1 MQWKRFLPYL
11 LSFLLLAAI
20 IRFIDVNAVWSQA
33 TAFGVIPS
41 LLFMALYAANF
52 FFRAVKWKYLLK
64 PFADVK
70 LSDSYHYTM
79 VGFFA
84 NNLLPARIGELIR
97 AYALSRKTGLG
108 KAKCF
113 ATVIVDRVTDGTALI
128 GLFALAF
135 LLSEKVPEGVDKLV
149 LLPAALFAALF
160 AAFLFPQKMRQLFK
174 PFIRRLPL
182 LREKIDFLFE
192 ETIVGG
198 KALRGNQK
206 RKAVIWGSSAAV
218 WALHVVSFYYA
229 AQQMNL
235 GLGLLDIGLMT
246 ALASFAV
253 MVPAAPGYIG
263 TYEAAVVAFFVA
275 YGLDVNQGLAY
286 AVVTHVLQ
294 LLAITLMGYYSV
306 HKLGLKVAEVLQNK
320 EAGRGAG

>member
-1 MQWKRFLPYL
+1 MNAKVIAAYVF
-11 LSFLLLAAI
+11 SAALLAALLY
-20 IRFIDVNAVWSQA
+20 FVDLGEVWRQA
-33 TAFGVIPS
+33 ASFGAIPS
-41 LLFMALYAANF
+41 LVFMAIYAANF

-64 PFADVK
+64 PFAEVS
-70 LSDSYHYTM
+70 LSDSYHFTM
-79 VGFFA
+79 IGFFA
-84 NNLLPARIGELIR
+84 NNLLPARIGELVR
-97 AYALSRKTGLG
+97 AYALSKKTGLG
-108 KAKCF
+108 KVKSF

-135 LLSEKVPEGVDKLV
+135 FLSERVPEGVDQLV
-149 LLPAALFAALF
+149 VLPAAVFAVLFV
-160 AAFLFPQKMRQLFK
+160 AFLFPQKARQAFK

-206 RKAVIWGSSAAV
+206 RKAVIWGSSAMV
-218 WALHVVSFYYA
+218 WALHVVSFYYV

-263 TYEAAVVAFFVA
+263 TYEAAITAFFVA
-275 YGLDVNQGLAY
+275 YGLDVSQGLAF
-286 AVVTHVLQ
+286 AVITHVLQ

>member
-1 MQWKRFLPYL
+1 MNAKVIAAYVF
-11 LSFLLLAAI
+11 SAALLAALLY
-20 IRFIDVNAVWSQA
+20 FVDLGEVWRQA
-33 TAFGVIPS
+33 ASFGAIPS
-41 LLFMALYAANF
+41 LVFMAIYAANF

-64 PFADVK
+64 PFAEVS
-70 LSDSYHYTM
+70 LSDSYHFTM
-79 VGFFA
+79 IGFFA
-84 NNLLPARIGELIR
+84 NNLLPARIGELVR
-97 AYALSRKTGLG
+97 AYALSKKTGLC
-108 KAKCF
+108 KVKSF

-128 GLFALAF
+128 GLFAVLFVAF
-135 LLSEKVPEGVDKLV
+135 LS
-149 LLPAALFAALF
+149 
-160 AAFLFPQKMRQLFK
+160 PQKARQAFK

-206 RKAVIWGSSAAV
+206 RKAVIWGSSAMV
-218 WALHVVSFYYA
+218 WALHVVSFYYV

-263 TYEAAVVAFFVA
+263 TYEAAITAFFVA
-275 YGLDVNQGLAY
+275 YGLDVSQGLAF
-286 AVVTHVLQ
+286 AVITHVLQ